1 MSPHNWMIY
10 GAYGY
15 TGKLV
20 VEEALRRGHRPVLA
34 GRSASKLAPLAQS
47 YDLETINID
56 LKDAT
61 RLTKA
66 LKGFEL
72 VFHAA
77 GPFQF
82 TSDPMV
88 EACLESHVNYI
99 DITGEIPVFQNT
111 FRNHERAL
119 QAGIALI
126 SGAGFDVI
134 PSDCLAN
141 YTAGK
146 LPGASELQIGVASAT
161 VPSAGTARSS
171 LELMPRGGMRREN
184 GQLVPQ
190 PLGRGARMIRFSH
203 RELVAL
209 PISWGDLETAFRSTG
224 IPNITTYMAY
234 PARLV
239 NSIRRYGRLVQK
251 LVGVQPVRK
260 LASLLAGRSFK
271 GPSSELRSK
280 GRSYLWAL
288 ARDDQGNQAEAWLET
303 MEAYQLTAVAGVRC
317 VERLLAE
324 RPQGA
329 LTPAQAFSADFILE
343 IEGSRRLDTLP
354 G

>member
-1 MSPHNWMIY
+1 MSLHNWMIY

-34 GRSASKLAPLAQS
+34 GRSASKLAPLAQI
-47 YDLETINID
+47 YDLEAICID
-56 LKDAT
+56 LKDVEQLVKT
-61 RLTKA
+61 LR
-66 LKGFEL
+66 GFEL

-82 TSDPMV
+82 TSDPML
-88 EACLESHVNYI
+88 EACLESCVNYI

-111 FRNHERAL
+111 FRKHERAL
-119 QAGIALI
+119 QARISLI

-141 YTAGK
+141 YVAEK
-146 LPGASELQIGVASAT
+146 LPKARELSIGVASRT

-190 PLGRGARMIRFSH
+190 PLGSGARMIQFSH
-203 RELVAL
+203 RELSAL
-209 PISWGDLETAFRSTG
+209 PISWGDLETAYRSTG

-234 PARLV
+234 PPRLV
-239 NSIRRYGRLVQK
+239 FSIRRYGRLVQK
-251 LVGVQPVRK
+251 LVGVRSVRK

-271 GPSSELRSK
+271 GPSAEMRRD
-280 GRSYLWAL
+280 GRSYLWAM
-288 ARDDQGNQAEAWLET
+288 AKDDQGDQVEAWLET

-324 RPQGA
+324 HPQGA
-329 LTPAQAFSADFILE
+329 LTPAQAFGADFILE
-343 IEGSRRLDTLP
+343 IEGSRRLDTLS